1 MDAYQNQRRFAGAG
15 DAPPPQ
21 QPPPHP
27 SHTNAHW
34 YPAPRP
40 PYPPLPSHPYPP
52 QHHHQWG
59 PPPDLQHQRHPPPPP
74 QHYAYHPPPPTMTMQ
89 QQQQPPP
96 PPGNNWPPHH
106 AAGQGPPPSYP
117 PPPPG
122 QAWTN
127 HSWAQNH
134 GYLGLSAKYAS
145 PFPTYPLLNF
155 AVLSSA
161 VNFREIFGAEKISFT
176 KKSIVS
182 YDDSFFI
189 LLKKQKKLEGGGNE
203 EDWATKAKAWVA
215 AKSVTGNHQ
224 IQQHDI
230 STSRTE
236 SHHNGYHDQYQPKE
250 PLHLPVPQSS
260 NDHVPFSMTG
270 QQRET
275 NHLLDRGPM
284 VSPAQNFGSFPSNY
298 EQEVPYNYSSAPGN
312 GNNMLPYPNS
322 QAQSFPTAS
331 SVQGGFP
338 QAPSSMPV
346 VPSAELPPFGHERQP
361 VDPSDQPLEF
371 NSRKLPDVAVHI
383 NVNSNI
389 PAAPTLASNQDVT
402 AISTQPWT
410 PSATVGFLPRVPVPP
425 QAAQMDPSM
434 HAAPLFGAMSSS
446 NYVPPAAFGVGT
458 VTEMFP
464 TDPNTPFSVAE
475 KSKKRPVP
483 NWLREELLKKKS
495 APVISGS
502 ALNSANLNSMESSDA
517 EQTPGRPDQSDSKS
531 NDSAKSTED
540 DEDDEDEI
548 EAARMAAIN
557 QEIKRVLTEVLLKVT
572 DDLFD
577 EIATKV
583 LNEDD
588 SSAESNEPTGV
599 FGSKE
604 PGLGGSRTN
613 TSAKL
618 VLPPKPTNIS
628 TSDHKDS
635 SVLSSPKG
643 ALLGLASYDSDDD
656 DDEVGGKDNFPISN
670 FSSEANAGAANIE
683 GDKNTLG
690 KRHENHDEKNSS
702 FRSTSSGE
710 GLKSNIQKFQ
720 RITNEEPEH
729 EHIRAT
735 QNGEFPLDDKT
746 LIEAKGAV
754 DRTDERAHRYA
765 EVDIKNRKASSG
777 NHTEKYLE
785 SSHRHLE
792 KSSKEDFVKE
802 VKADHA
808 KQSEHSTAEKYNN
821 DDKYGMYGNVDKR
834 RTFKEGK
841 DSGRDTKHE
850 SDTGEPL
857 YRGNSKYDG
866 AKGDQKD
873 IPKDTRERN
882 RDTNERR
889 GGKGKD
895 EKDDRSRQMTSHGRS
910 SRSRSPRGRSRTR
923 KENSSHAQGSVS
935 SDEPSDSV
943 KKRKHHSRKT
953 SISPSPPKSRN
964 RRVSRSPH
972 SKHSHRRHSPYSSA
986 NRLQEVFSS
995 SIVNL
1000 TVLVMDHWISW
1011 TGMAGRDG
1019 RDQELQSK
1027 GDKNSGQFSYQ
1038 TRCPDIPVKLS

>member
-155 AVLSSA
+155 AVLSSELK
-161 VNFREIFGAEKISFT
+161 VIIMVTMISISQKNLCIFRFLNQFQNGAED
-176 KKSIVS
+176 
-182 YDDSFFI
+182 Y
-189 LLKKQKKLEGGGNE
+189 
-203 EDWATKAKAWVA
+203 VA
-215 AKSVTGNHQ
+215 
-224 IQQHDI
+224 
-230 STSRTE
+230 
-236 SHHNGYHDQYQPKE
+236 
-250 PLHLPVPQSS
+250 
-260 NDHVPFSMTG
+260 
-270 QQRET
+270 
-275 NHLLDRGPM
+275 DRGPM

-964 RRVSRSPH
+964 RYLIHAPS
-972 SKHSHRRHSPYSSA
+972 
-986 NRLQEVFSS
+986 L
-995 SIVNL
+995 L
-1000 TVLVMDHWISW
+1000 
-1011 TGMAGRDG
+1011 
-1019 RDQELQSK
+1019 
-1027 GDKNSGQFSYQ
+1027 
-1038 TRCPDIPVKLS
+1038 C

>member
-34 YPAPRP
+34 YPAPPP
-40 PYPPLPSHPYPP
+40 PYPPHPSHPYPP

-59 PPPDLQHQRHPPPPP
+59 PLPDLQHQHQRHPPPPP
-74 QHYAYHPPPPTMTMQ
+74 QQHYAYQLPPPTMTMQ
-89 QQQQPPP
+89 PPP
-96 PPGNNWPPHH
+96 PPLPGNTWPPHH

-134 GYLGLSAKYAS
+134 GYLG
-145 PFPTYPLLNF
+145 
-155 AVLSSA
+155 
-161 VNFREIFGAEKISFT
+161 
-176 KKSIVS
+176 
-182 YDDSFFI
+182 D
-189 LLKKQKKLEGGGNE
+189 GNE

-236 SHHNGYHDQYQPKE
+236 SHHNGYHDQYQQPAGLPKE
-250 PLHLPVPQSS
+250 PLHLPVPRSS

-284 VSPAQNFGSFPSNY
+284 VSPAQNFGSFPSTY

-312 GNNMLPYPNS
+312 GNNMIPYPNS

-338 QAPSSMPV
+338 QAPCSMPV

-371 NSRKLPDVAVHI
+371 NSRKVPDVAVHI

-389 PAAPTLASNQDVT
+389 PAAATLASNQDVA

-410 PSATVGFLPRVPVPP
+410 ASATVGFLPRAPVPP

-434 HAAPLFGAMSSS
+434 HAAPLFGTVSSS
-446 NYVPPAAFGVGT
+446 NYVPPVAFGVGS

-502 ALNSANLNSMESSDA
+502 ALNSTNLNSMESSDA
-517 EQTPGRPDQSDSKS
+517 EQSLGRPDQSDSKS
-531 NDSAKSTED
+531 NDSPKSTED

-548 EAARMAAIN
+548 EAARMVAIN
-557 QEIKRVLTEVLLKVT
+557 HEIKRVLTEVLLKVT

-588 SSAESNEPTGV
+588 SSAESNELTGV

-618 VLPPKPTNIS
+618 VLPAKPTNIS
-628 TSDHKDS
+628 TSDHKDGS
-635 SVLSSPKG
+635 GLSSPKG

-656 DDEVGGKDNFPISN
+656 DDDVGGKDNIPISN
-670 FSSEANAGAANIE
+670 FSSEADAGGANTE
-683 GDKNTLG
+683 GDKSTLG

-702 FRSTSSGE
+702 LRSTSSGE
-710 GLKSNIQKFQ
+710 CLKSNIQNFQ
-720 RITNEEPEH
+720 RSTNAEPEH
-729 EHIRAT
+729 EHIHAT

-754 DRTDERAHRYA
+754 DRMDERAHRYA

-785 SSHRHLE
+785 SSHGHLE
-792 KSSKEDFVKE
+792 KSSEEDFVKE

-808 KQSEHSTAEKYNN
+808 KEFEHSTAEKYNN
-821 DDKYGMYGNVDKR
+821 DDKYGMYGNVDKKR
-834 RTFKEGK
+834 SFKEGK
-841 DSGRDTKHE
+841 DSGRDAKHE
-850 SDTGEPL
+850 SEPL

-866 AKGDQKD
+866 AKGDRKD
-873 IPKDTRERN
+873 SSKDTRERN
-882 RDTNERR
+882 RDTTERR

-895 EKDDRSRQMTSHGRS
+895 EKDDRTRQMTSHGRS

-923 KENSSHAQGSVS
+923 KENSSHARGSVS

-943 KKRKHHSRKT
+943 KKRKHHSRRT

-964 RRVSRSPH
+964 
-972 SKHSHRRHSPYSSA
+972 
-986 NRLQEVFSS
+986 
-995 SIVNL
+995 SIMFHL
-1000 TVLVMDHWISW
+1000 
-1011 TGMAGRDG
+1011 
-1019 RDQELQSK
+1019 
-1027 GDKNSGQFSYQ
+1027 
-1038 TRCPDIPVKLS
+1038 